1 MTLVLLELTIQN
13 YGFRSANHE
22 TDASSD
28 EKPILIL
35 GYLNRTRAIFV
46 IVTHMIDAT
55 AHGIQRISLASYGF
69 NRPVIAATSCIPGS
83 SQRS

>member
-1 MTLVLLELTIQN
+1 MLAGVTSRRTDSECASRRNDDSCPLELTIQN

-22 TDASSD
+22 SDASSD

-46 IVTHMIDAT
+46 IVTHMIDTT
-55 AHGIQRISLASYGF
+55 AHGLTDGL
-69 NRPVIAATSCIPGS
+69 
-83 SQRS
+83 